1 MAIESIT
8 IGKILAF
15 SEAGFGQAEIAEK
28 LGISQSTVSRCLKR
42 HALGGPTTY
51 SKSSGRP
58 TVVSAA
64 IETAIMRQNKACPTF
79 SLRKHVAKLANDHE
93 ITISYSTVRCVLNG
107 NGVAAHSPAKKP
119 ALLARHI
126 ENRFAAARAWIGFT
140 ERELQSIVF
149 SDESKFNLLQSDGK
163 VSVWRGPCS
172 RYDRKH
178 IIETKKFGGG
188 SVMVWACFSYGGVG
202 KLVFI
207 EGIMDAYKYVSIL
220 ATALPPSLEQM
231 GLTEFIFQQDN
242 DAKHTAK
249 VTKCFFENRSIR
261 VMPWPA
267 MSPDMNPI
275 ENLWEYV
282 KRRVAELEPK
292 NIADLKR
299 MIMQAWSE
307 IPLAVCQKYA
317 MSFANHALAL
327 CRSRGEHTKY

>member
-1 MAIESIT
+1 MAIDNIA

-15 SEAGFGQAEIAEK
+15 SEAGFGQAEIAKK

-42 HALGGPTTY
+42 HVLGGPTTY
-51 SKSSGRP
+51 SKSSGRH
-58 TVVSAA
+58 TVVFAA
-64 IETAIMRQNKACPTF
+64 IEAAIMRQNKACPTF
-79 SLRKHVAKLANDHE
+79 SLRKHVAKLANDHK

-107 NGVAAHSPAKKP
+107 NSVAAHSPAKKP
-119 ALLARHI
+119 ALLAKHI
-126 ENRFAAARAWIGFT
+126 ENQFAAARAWIGFT

-172 RYDRKH
+172 QYDRKH
-178 IIETKKFGGG
+178 VIGTKKFGGG
-188 SVMVWACFSYGGVG
+188 SVIVWACFSYGGVG

-231 GLTEFIFQQDN
+231 GLFEFIFQQDN

-282 KRRVAELEPK
+282 KHRVAELEPK
-292 NIADLKR
+292 NIANLKSK
-299 MIMQAWSE
+299 IMQAWSE
-307 IPLAVCQKYA
+307 ILLAVCQKYT
-317 MSFANHALAL
+317 MSFSNRALAL